1 MFNEIIPR
9 ENIKFKELEKEIFRH
24 MNMLGCL
31 ILKDILEK
39 QDKKIFNERDE
50 EKYESKGFEG
60 TSVHTIM
67 GNVPYKRRRYK
78 VTEEGITKTVYLLDE
93 QLKIYAVK
101 KVSGNVVEKIID
113 IVKSNTY
120 RDTAKILEETTG
132 VQLSFETIRNVV
144 LEVGKKIEDREKRLV
159 ELKKKEQLVQGEK
172 EVVALFEEADG
183 LFINLQG
190 KDREKALKEQE
201 KNEFSEFREKATK
214 EVKLHVIYE
223 GWKEGDKRHPLVNK
237 TYTAGIM
244 KSKELKELRDAKVYE
259 KYNEDTI
266 KLRVLNGDGASWTEA
281 LTPKEGIYQKDYFHI
296 VKKINDCISEEYRS
310 KIIQLVASK
319 ASYKK
324 IYNELEKIKYEED
337 GIYEKV
343 KKIEQ
348 VQNYLKKGLK
358 RYNDVIEVPEAPKG
372 IEFRTLGTQESQIF
386 STLKV
391 RLKSG
396 RKSFSIRGANALA
409 KVCVLGDK
417 LSIEDIETSIEIDTG
432 VEDYI
437 KILNEQ
443 VKKNRRS
450 CRAETVGKGDLGAK
464 QSHSEYKFI
473 KEIFKIK
480 GFNDIRF

>member
-1 MFNEIIPR
+1 MNE
-9 ENIKFKELEKEIFRH
+9 
-24 MNMLGCL
+24 LGCL

-39 QDKKIFNERDE
+39 QDEKIFNERDE
-50 EKYESKGFEG
+50 KKYKSKGFEG

-78 VTEEGITKTVYLLDE
+78 VTEECVTKTVYLLDE
-93 QLKIYAVK
+93 KLKISSVK
-101 KVSGNVVEKIID
+101 KVSGNVVEKIMD

-132 VQLSFETIRNVV
+132 VVLSFEAIRNIV

-159 ELKKKEQLVQGEK
+159 ELKEKEQLVQGKK

-183 LFINLQG
+183 IFINLQG
-190 KDREKALKEQE
+190 KDREKVLKEQDE
-201 KNEFSEFREKATK
+201 RGKGIEKAKK
-214 EVKLHVIYE
+214 ELKLHVMYE
-223 GWKEGDKRHPLVNK
+223 GWKEGDNRHSLINK

-244 KSKELKELRDAKVYE
+244 KSKDLKKLRDAKVYE
-259 KYNEDTI
+259 KYNEDVI

-281 LTPKEGIYQKDYFHI
+281 LTPKGGIYQKDFFHI
-296 VKKINDCISEEYRS
+296 IKKVNDCISDEYKDR
-310 KIIQLVASK
+310 ILQLITAK
-319 ASYKK
+319 ASYNK
-324 IYNELEKIKYEED
+324 IYNELEKLKYEED

-358 RYNDVIEVPEAPKG
+358 RYSDVVKVPKAPKG

-396 RKSFSIRGANALA
+396 RKAFSIRGANALA

-417 LSIEDIETSIEIDTG
+417 LGIDDIETPIAIDTSI
-432 VEDYI
+432 EDYI
-437 KILNEQ
+437 KILEEQ
-443 VKKNRRS
+443 VTKNRKE
-450 CRAETVGKGDLGAK
+450 CRLESVGKGDLGAK
-464 QSHSEYKFI
+464 QSHSEYKFMKDIFRI
-473 KEIFKIK
+473 KSFD
-480 GFNDIRF
+480 DIRF